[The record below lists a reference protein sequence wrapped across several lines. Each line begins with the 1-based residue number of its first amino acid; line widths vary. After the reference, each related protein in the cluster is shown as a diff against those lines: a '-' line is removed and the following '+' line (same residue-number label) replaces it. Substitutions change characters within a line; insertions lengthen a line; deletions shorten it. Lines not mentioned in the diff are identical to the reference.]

1 MTRAAE
7 CSSSFL
13 LEIGG
18 ISSASFVRCSGLCAE
33 VEVFE
38 YAEGGA
44 GAPRRLRG
52 DVSWSSIVLE
62 RGVTRDREIHDW
74 FVKGDR
80 RDGAV
85 ILLGPGGR
93 EAARW
98 AFTAGWPCRWAGPV
112 LDARA
117 AETAIEELE
126 IAHEGI
132 QWIER

>member
-1 MTRAAE
+1 MSRAE
-7 CSSSFL
+7 CASGFL

-18 ISSASFVRCSGLCAE
+18 ISSASFVRCSGLGAA
-33 VEVFE
+33 VEVLE
-38 YAEGGA
+38 VAEGGA
-44 GAPRRLRG
+44 GAARKLRG
-52 DVSWSSIVLE
+52 DLAWSSIVLE
-62 RGVTRDREIHDW
+62 RGVTRDRELHDW

-85 ILLGPGGR
+85 ILLSAGGK

-98 AFTAGWPCRWAGPV
+98 AFARGWPCRWEGPV

-117 AETAIEELE
+117 AEAAIEALE
-126 IAHEGI
+126 IAHEGL